1 MEDQFTQDTAL
12 AELEQ
17 LRMKATLTSCAHPE
31 YGEGTIPF
39 PIPDQDYDRMIDQ
52 LRGLDI
58 GDTLAQDC
66 RIVRVESQYPVLT
79 QLEGTLVNVDELDY
93 LARRMNCLYW
103 DEETQFFA
111 MAHKL
116 QLSDVTSFINLAF
129 CCHKVTVITDFS
141 DLEQIGWDH
150 RMVITGGD
158 IPAEDCPW
166 LDNRK
171 AALTLIENQQGTV
184 TPYGVVYDNGMVLE
198 PHYGGQELPA
208 FPEGSRFMALDI
220 IPDGEFALHPPH
232 LYLPAPMQQIER
244 MLLRAGVDGLSDA
257 QLFLDS
263 HDLPEKVAEA
273 LHLKFVQGSEL
284 PELNRLCQL
293 IAPLQT
299 ADRKKLDAVVLMTE
313 PQNAYEICQL
323 AENLDQFDF
332 IPKVQTPEEY
342 GRYVIQKSGRFLFDG
357 QLHIARFG
365 PKVMEIGRDSV

>member
-1 MEDQFTQDTAL
+1 MEDPFTQDTAL

-158 IPAEDCPW
+158 IPAEDYPW

-198 PHYGGQELPA
+198 QHYNGHQFPA
-208 FPEGSRFMALDI
+208 YPYDSSLMVLEVTPQQGLAEGKNPEY
-220 IPDGEFALHPPH
+220 
-232 LYLPAPMQQIER
+232 LYLPAATQQIER
-244 MLLRAGVDGLSDA
+244 TLLRAGVDA
-257 QLFLDS
+257 PHNTQVRLDF
-263 HDLPEKVAEA
+263 D
-273 LHLKFVQGSEL
+273 EL
-284 PELNRLCQL
+284 PDIVADKLDLEHLSGDDIPDLNRMCRSIQL
-293 IAPLQT
+293 LAGEEIE
-299 ADRKKLDAVVLMTE
+299 KLNAVVLMAGASGAG
-313 PQNAYEICQL
+313 PICRL

-332 IPKVQTPEEY
+332 IPSTQTQE
-342 GRYVIQKSGRFLFDG
+342 SGG
-357 QLHIARFG
+357 QLNECGYVSYHGAMPLEALMREE
-365 PKVMEIGRDSV
+365 PAK